1 MDKRLGKAE
10 MRDKFT
16 RDDVVYLSLSLGLR
30 LSGKDGTRKDFRDH
44 LENEKKRRAE
54 ARPFM
59 CVSKIKL
66 KN

>member
-16 RDDVVYLSLSLGLR
+16 RDDVVYLSLGLR
-30 LSGKDGTRKDFRDH
+30 LSGKDGTREGFRDH